1 MTPRTSFRNASLLG
15 DSHAGRARAVVTLNS
30 KDLIVVVTKVKA
42 DVLPGLEVSTG
53 VDGSAGTLVASDRPV
68 LLKGLVAFNRGSV
81 DTGTDVDVIDRSVN
95 GHLTLLLA
103 AGRGVVGAEV
113 LNDVVLDERVL
124 GPSVN
129 SEVAVAVDV
138 VSTRVLD
145 GAGYEVSIRL
155 GEALQVKLTGQH
167 RASSPFHRRGYRFH
181 STAC

>member
-15 DSHAGRARAVVTLNS
+15 DSHAGRARAVVALNS
-30 KDLIVVVTKVKA
+30 KDLIVVVTKVEA

-53 VDGSAGTLVASDRPV
+53 VDGSAGTLVASNRPV
-68 LLKGLVAFNRGSV
+68 LLKGLVTLNRGGV
-81 DTGTDVDVIDRSVN
+81 DTGADVDVIDRSVN
-95 GHLTLLLA
+95 GDLTLLLA

-145 GAGYEVSIRL
+145 GAE
-155 GEALQVKLTGQH
+155 
-167 RASSPFHRRGYRFH
+167 
-181 STAC
+181 